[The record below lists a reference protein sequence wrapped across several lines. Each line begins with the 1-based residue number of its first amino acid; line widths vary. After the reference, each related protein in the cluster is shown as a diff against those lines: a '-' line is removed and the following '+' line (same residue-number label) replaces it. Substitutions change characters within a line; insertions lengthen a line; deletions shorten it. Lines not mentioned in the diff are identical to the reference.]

1 MVTKLTLSF
10 REFEQVTT
18 SIRAIKH
25 LLKIALQNKLSPTA
39 ISMGGTKFGY
49 NGIEGRF
56 EKAKAIYNKASPT
69 IFIGRRR
76 DQST

>member
-1 MVTKLTLSF
+1 
-10 REFEQVTT
+10 
-18 SIRAIKH
+18 
-25 LLKIALQNKLSPTA
+25 
-39 ISMGGTKFGY
+39 MGGTKFGY
-49 NGIEGRF
+49 NGIEGGF

>member
-1 MVTKLTLSF
+1 
-10 REFEQVTT
+10 VTT
-18 SIRAIKH
+18 SIRVIKH

-56 EKAKAIYNKASPT
+56 EKAKAKAIYNKASPT